1 MTRVSGPKGSLTF
14 DVSPAGPRYAD
25 DERWRPPLVE
35 YRWIGGE
42 YFRTL
47 DVPLLLG
54 RLFDNRAHSAW

>member
-1 MTRVSGPKGSLTF
+1 
-14 DVSPAGPRYAD
+14 
-25 DERWRPPLVE
+25 VE